1 METTVITVRILDKD
15 YKIACPLQEREG
27 LMLSAKRVDKEM
39 RKVRESGKVMG
50 TDRMAVMVAL
60 NLAYELLLH
69 LNSTPSAQAESD
81 LRLEMQK
88 LQSRLDLVLQHHN
101 L

>member
-1 METTVITVRILDKD
+1 METTAITVRILDKD
-15 YKIACPLQEREG
+15 YKIACPPQESEG

-39 RKVRESGKVMG
+39 RKVRESGKVLG
-50 TDRMAVMVAL
+50 TDRIAVIVAL

-69 LNSTPSAQAESD
+69 LSSTPSAQAESE